1 MAAPLLVDL
10 VYVRD
15 EMAGVANVSTLDT
28 VAGIT
33 GDEIARLRAR
43 IGYAA
48 TSQLS
53 GRWPYYSVA
62 TTDGFR
68 HFANGYGD
76 DNPLFCDPS
85 YGARSRY
92 GAAIAPPTFVVTMG
106 VPQGPKA
113 PPEVLR
119 AAAGALAHAH
129 AFQAGSEWEFYRP
142 LYEGDRLVTAN
153 MITDVEVKE
162 SRFGGGRSV
171 IIHHRQLWWRE
182 GQVDEADRLVAS
194 YRCWFV
200 NTDRRSSSAAT
211 KARVEPS
218 EPRYTPEMI
227 AAIDAAYEAEERRG
241 DRPRFAADTETGE
254 KIAGVVKGPLTV
266 TDMITFHMGWGW
278 SGQGMFASRLGWLH
292 RRARPGVWKPDRFG
306 APDVVQRVHW
316 DDDMARRVG
325 TERAYDYGFLRTC
338 WFIHALTN
346 WMGDEGWLWRYRD
359 RITGFNYVGDTTWI
373 NGAVTAPRPEA
384 GQVDVTLEARNQ
396 DDRPTASA
404 SATVLLPPQA
414 GGEIVTPAP
423 DRDVLELLARC
434 RAAADASAPATKPT
448 DIQP

>member
-1 MAAPLLVDL
+1 
-10 VYVRD
+10 
-15 EMAGVANVSTLDT
+15 MAGAANLSTLDT
-28 VAGIT
+28 VAGIS
-33 GDEIARLRAR
+33 GEEIDGLRAR

-62 TTDGFR
+62 TSDGFR

-76 DNPLFCDPS
+76 DNPLFCDPGH
-85 YGARSRY
+85 GARSGY
-92 GAAIAPPTFVVTMG
+92 GAPIAPPTFVVTMG
-106 VPQGPKA
+106 VPLGPKA
-113 PPEVLR
+113 PPEVLQ
-119 AAAGALAHAH
+119 AAAGALRNAH

-142 LYEGDRLVTAN
+142 LYEGARLATAN
-153 MITDVEVKE
+153 VITDVETKQ

-171 IIHHRQLWWRE
+171 IVHHRQLWWRE
-182 GQVDEADRLVAS
+182 DPVDETDRLVAS

-200 NTDRRSSSAAT
+200 NTDRRSSSSAT
-211 KARVEPS
+211 KERVEGA
-218 EPRYTPEMI
+218 EPRYTPEML

-241 DRPRFAADTETGE
+241 ARPRLAADVQVGE
-254 KIAGVVKGPLTV
+254 DVAGVVKGPLTV

-292 RRARPGVWKPDRFG
+292 RRTRPGLWRPNRFG

-316 DDDMARRVG
+316 DDDMARGVG
-325 TERAYDYGFLRTC
+325 AQRAYDYGFLRSC

-346 WMGDEGWLWRYRD
+346 WMGDEGWVWRYGD
-359 RITGFNYVGDTTWI
+359 RMTGFNYVGDTTWI
-373 NGAVTAPRPEA
+373 KGTVVATRAEE

-404 SATVLLPPQA
+404 SATVLLPARA
-414 GGEIVTPAP
+414 GDQVVRP
-423 DRDVLELLARC
+423 DPDDEVLELLARC
-434 RAAADASAPATKPT
+434 RAAADASAPAINSTELER
-448 DIQP
+448 